1 MERWYVA
8 IDLKSFYASVE
19 CVERELDPLSTHLV
33 VADASRTNKTIC
45 LAVTPSLKALGVS
58 GRPRLFEVVRDVERI
73 NAWRKTKAG
82 APLEG
87 KSVDARELAAQPQ
100 MALDYI
106 VAPPRMALY
115 MQVSAQIYS
124 IYLRYIAPQDIVAY
138 SVDEVFIDVTPYLR
152 TYGMAPQELA
162 RFLVEQVL
170 TETGITATA
179 GVGTNLYLAKVA
191 MDIMAKR
198 MPPDEN
204 GVRLAMLD
212 EQGYRQQLWDHRPI
226 TDFWR
231 VGRGTAKRL
240 EKMGLYT
247 MGDVALCS
255 AGKDSD
261 FYNEERLYKMF
272 GINAELLIDHAWGW
286 EPVTMEEI
294 KTYRP
299 QNNSLSS
306 GQVLQEPY
314 TAKKAR
320 LVTLE
325 MAEALALDLVRKH
338 LVTDQ
343 LVLTVGY
350 DVENLKPGHHYQGEI
365 HIDHYGRPVPKHAH
379 GSIDLDGAGHTA
391 SSRAI
396 IQATAALFDRVVNGS
411 LLVRRITLEACHVLR
426 EDDARAQQ
434 RQQSLFDTVSPEET
448 AAQKRER
455 AIQETVL
462 ALKAR
467 FGKNAVLRAMSLE
480 DGATARLRNA
490 QIGGHKA

>member
-179 GVGTNLYLAKVA
+179 GIGTNLYLAKVA

-391 SSRAI
+391 SSQAI
-396 IQATAALFDRVVNGS
+396 IQATAALFDRVVDGS

>member
-87 KSVDARELAAQPQ
+87 KSVDARELAAQPR

-162 RFLVEQVL
+162 RFLIQQVMA
-170 TETGITATA
+170 ETGITATA

-325 MAEALALDLVRKH
+325 MAEALALNLVRKH

-350 DVENLKPGHHYQGEI
+350 DVKNLKPGHHYQGEI

-391 SSRAI
+391 SSQAI
-396 IQATAALFDRVVNGS
+396 IQATAALFDRVVDGS

>member
-19 CVERELDPLSTHLV
+19 CVARDLDPLNTHLV

-73 NAWRKTKAG
+73 NAWRQTKAG
-82 APLEG
+82 APLVG
-87 KSVDARELAAQPQ
+87 ASVDARELAAQPQ

-115 MQVSAQIYS
+115 MQVSTQIYS
-124 IYLRYIAPQDIVAY
+124 IYLRYIAPEDIVPY

-152 TYGMAPQELA
+152 TYNRTPQELA
-162 RFLVEQVL
+162 RFLIRKVL
-170 TETGITATA
+170 EETGITATA
-179 GVGTNLYLAKVA
+179 GVGSNLYLAKVA
-191 MDIMAKR
+191 MDILAKR
-198 MPPDEN
+198 MPADEY

-212 EQGYRQQLWDHRPI
+212 ERQYRELLWEHRPI

-231 VGRGTAKRL
+231 VGRGTARRL
-240 EKMGLYT
+240 ERLGLYT
-247 MGDVALCS
+247 MGDIARCS
-255 AGKDSD
+255 EGADGDVL
-261 FYNEERLYKMF
+261 NEERLYKMF

-286 EPVTMEEI
+286 EPVTLAEI
-294 KTYRP
+294 KQYRP
-299 QNNSLSS
+299 QNNSFSS

-314 TAKKAR
+314 SAEKAR

-325 MAEALALDLVRKH
+325 MAEAMALDLVRKG

-350 DVENLKPGHHYQGEI
+350 DVDNLKPGHQYQGEI
-365 HIDHYGRPVPKHAH
+365 HIDHYGRAVPKHAH
-379 GSIDLDGAGHTA
+379 GTANLEGRHT
-391 SSRAI
+391 SSSHAI
-396 IQATAALFDRVVNGS
+396 IQATAALYDRIVDPS
-411 LLVRRITLEACHVLR
+411 LLVRRITLNANHVVR
-426 EDDARAQQ
+426 EEDARAGQ
-434 RQQSLFDTVSPEET
+434 RQQTLFDTVPQEVT
-448 AAQKRER
+448 LARRRER
-455 AIQETVL
+455 IIQETIL
-462 ALKAR
+462 TLKAR
-467 FGKNAVLRAMSLE
+467 FGKNAVLRATSLE
-480 DGATARLRNA
+480 EGATARLRNA

>member
-179 GVGTNLYLAKVA
+179 GIGTNLYLAKVA
-191 MDIMAKR
+191 MDILAKR
-198 MPPDEN
+198 MPPDQN
-204 GVRLAMLD
+204 GVRLAMLN

-338 LVTDQ
+338 LVTDR

-396 IQATAALFDRVVNGS
+396 IQATAALFDRVVDGS

>member
-1 MERWYVA
+1 
-8 IDLKSFYASVE
+8 
-19 CVERELDPLSTHLV
+19 
-33 VADASRTNKTIC
+33 
-45 LAVTPSLKALGVS
+45 
-58 GRPRLFEVVRDVERI
+58 
-73 NAWRKTKAG
+73 
-82 APLEG
+82 
-87 KSVDARELAAQPQ
+87 
-100 MALDYI
+100 MA
-106 VAPPRMALY
+106 
-115 MQVSAQIYS
+115 
-124 IYLRYIAPQDIVAY
+124 
-138 SVDEVFIDVTPYLR
+138 
-152 TYGMAPQELA
+152 
-162 RFLVEQVL
+162 
-170 TETGITATA
+170 ETGITATA

-240 EKMGLYT
+240 EKMGIYT

-396 IQATAALFDRVVNGS
+396 IQATAALFDRVVDGS

-434 RQQSLFDTVSPEET
+434 RQQSLFDTVSSEET
-448 AAQKRER
+448 TAQKRER

>member
-87 KSVDARELAAQPQ
+87 KSVDARELAAQPR

-152 TYGMAPQELA
+152 TYGMAPQELT
-162 RFLVEQVL
+162 RFLIQLVMA
-170 TETGITATA
+170 ETGITATA

-240 EKMGLYT
+240 EKMGIYT

-396 IQATAALFDRVVNGS
+396 IQATAALFDRVVDGS

-434 RQQSLFDTVSPEET
+434 RQQSLFDTVSSEET
-448 AAQKRER
+448 TAQKRER

>member
-45 LAVTPSLKALGVS
+45 LAVTPSLKALGVN

-82 APLEG
+82 APLKG
-87 KSVDARELAAQPQ
+87 KSVDARELAAQPR

-179 GVGTNLYLAKVA
+179 GIGTNLYLAKVA
-191 MDIMAKR
+191 MDILAKR
-198 MPPDEN
+198 MPPDQN

-240 EKMGLYT
+240 EKIGLYT

-261 FYNEERLYKMF
+261 FYNEERLYEMF

-379 GSIDLDGAGHTA
+379 GSIDLDDAGHTA
-391 SSRAI
+391 SSQAI
-396 IQATAALFDRVVNGS
+396 IQATAALFDRVVDGS

-434 RQQSLFDTVSPEET
+434 RQQSLFDTVSSEET

>member
-19 CVERELDPLSTHLV
+19 CVARDLDPLNTHLV

-73 NAWRKTKAG
+73 NAWRQTKAG
-82 APLEG
+82 APLVG
-87 KSVDARELAAQPQ
+87 TSVDARELAAQPQ

-115 MQVSAQIYS
+115 MQVSTQIYS
-124 IYLRYIAPQDIVAY
+124 IYLRYIAPEDIVPY

-152 TYGMAPQELA
+152 TYNRTPQELA
-162 RFLVEQVL
+162 RFLIRKVL
-170 TETGITATA
+170 EETGITATA
-179 GVGTNLYLAKVA
+179 GVGSNLYLAKVA
-191 MDIMAKR
+191 MDILAKR
-198 MPPDEN
+198 MPADEY

-212 EQGYRQQLWDHRPI
+212 ERQYRELLWEHRPI

-231 VGRGTAKRL
+231 VGRGTARRL
-240 EKMGLYT
+240 ERLGLYT
-247 MGDVALCS
+247 MGDIARCS
-255 AGKDSD
+255 EGADGDVL
-261 FYNEERLYKMF
+261 NEERLYKTF

-286 EPVTMEEI
+286 EPVTLAEI
-294 KTYRP
+294 KQYRP
-299 QNNSLSS
+299 QNNSFSS

-314 TAKKAR
+314 SAEKAR

-325 MAEALALDLVRKH
+325 MAEAMALDLVRKG

-350 DVENLKPGHHYQGEI
+350 DVDNLKPGHQYQGEI
-365 HIDHYGRPVPKHAH
+365 HIDHYGRAVPKHAH
-379 GSIDLDGAGHTA
+379 GTANLDGRHT
-391 SSRAI
+391 SSSHAI
-396 IQATAALFDRVVNGS
+396 IQATAALYDRIVDPS
-411 LLVRRITLEACHVLR
+411 LLVRRITLNANHVVR
-426 EDDARAQQ
+426 EEDARAGQ
-434 RQQSLFDTVSPEET
+434 RQQTLFDTVPQEVT
-448 AAQKRER
+448 LARRRER
-455 AIQETVL
+455 IIQETIL
-462 ALKAR
+462 TLKAR
-467 FGKNAVLRAMSLE
+467 FGKNAVLRATSLE
-480 DGATARLRNA
+480 EGATARLRNA

>member
-19 CVERELDPLSTHLV
+19 CVARDLDPLNTHLV

-73 NAWRKTKAG
+73 NAWRQTKAG
-82 APLEG
+82 APLVG
-87 KSVDARELAAQPQ
+87 ASVDARELAAQPQ

-115 MQVSAQIYS
+115 MQVSTQIYS
-124 IYLRYIAPQDIVAY
+124 IYLRYIAPEDIVPY

-162 RFLVEQVL
+162 RFLIRKVL
-170 TETGITATA
+170 EETGITATA

-191 MDIMAKR
+191 MDILAKR
-198 MPPDEN
+198 MPPDAH

-212 EQGYRQQLWDHRPI
+212 ERRYRELLWEHRPI

-231 VGRGTAKRL
+231 VGRGTARRL
-240 EKMGLYT
+240 ERLGLYT
-247 MGDVALCS
+247 MGDIARCS
-255 AGKDSD
+255 EGADGDVL
-261 FYNEERLYKMF
+261 NEERLYKTF

-286 EPVTMEEI
+286 EPVTLAEI
-294 KTYRP
+294 KQYRP
-299 QNNSLSS
+299 QNNSFSS

-314 TAKKAR
+314 SAEKAR

-325 MAEALALDLVRKH
+325 MAEAMALDLVRKG

-350 DVENLKPGHHYQGEI
+350 DVDNLKPGHQYQGEI
-365 HIDHYGRPVPKHAH
+365 HIDHYGRAVPKHAH
-379 GSIDLDGAGHTA
+379 GTANLEGRHT
-391 SSRAI
+391 SSSHAI
-396 IQATAALFDRVVNGS
+396 IQATAALYDRIVDPS
-411 LLVRRITLEACHVLR
+411 LLVRRITLNANHVLR
-426 EDDARAQQ
+426 EEDARAGQ
-434 RQQSLFDTVSPEET
+434 RQQTLFDTVPQEVT
-448 AAQKRER
+448 LARRRER
-455 AIQETVL
+455 IIQETIL
-462 ALKAR
+462 TLKAR
-467 FGKNAVLRAMSLE
+467 FGKNAVLRATSLE
-480 DGATARLRNA
+480 EGATARLRNA

>member
-19 CVERELDPLSTHLV
+19 CVARDLDPLNTHLV

-73 NAWRKTKAG
+73 NAWRQTKAG
-82 APLEG
+82 APLVG
-87 KSVDARELAAQPQ
+87 TSVDARELEAQPQ

-115 MQVSAQIYS
+115 MQVSTQIYS
-124 IYLRYIAPQDIVAY
+124 IYLRYIAPEDIVPY

-152 TYGMAPQELA
+152 TYNRTPQELA
-162 RFLVEQVL
+162 RFLIRKVL
-170 TETGITATA
+170 EETGITATA
-179 GVGTNLYLAKVA
+179 GVGSNLYLAKVA
-191 MDIMAKR
+191 MDILAKR
-198 MPPDEN
+198 MPADEY

-212 EQGYRQQLWDHRPI
+212 ERQYRELLWEHRPI

-231 VGRGTAKRL
+231 VGRGTARRL
-240 EKMGLYT
+240 ERLGLYT
-247 MGDVALCS
+247 MGDIARCS
-255 AGKDSD
+255 EGADGDVL
-261 FYNEERLYKMF
+261 NEERLYKTF

-286 EPVTMEEI
+286 EPVTLAEI
-294 KTYRP
+294 KQYRP
-299 QNNSLSS
+299 QNNSFSS

-314 TAKKAR
+314 SAEKAR

-325 MAEALALDLVRKH
+325 MAEAMALDLVRKR

-350 DVENLKPGHHYQGEI
+350 DVDNLKPGHRYQGEI
-365 HIDHYGRPVPKHAH
+365 RIDHYGRAVPKHAH
-379 GSIDLDGAGHTA
+379 GTANLEGRHT
-391 SSRAI
+391 SSSHAI
-396 IQATAALFDRVVNGS
+396 IQATAALYDRIVDPS
-411 LLVRRITLEACHVLR
+411 LLVRRITLNANHVLR
-426 EDDARAQQ
+426 EEDARAGQ
-434 RQQSLFDTVSPEET
+434 RQQTLFDTVPQEVT
-448 AAQKRER
+448 LTRRRER
-455 AIQETVL
+455 IIQETIL
-462 ALKAR
+462 TLKAR
-467 FGKNAVLRAMSLE
+467 FGKNAVLRATSLE
-480 DGATARLRNA
+480 EGATARLRNA

>member
-87 KSVDARELAAQPQ
+87 KSVDARELAAQPR

-162 RFLVEQVL
+162 RFLIQQVMA
-170 TETGITATA
+170 ETGITATA

-212 EQGYRQQLWDHRPI
+212 EQVYRQQLWDHRPI

-325 MAEALALDLVRKH
+325 MAEALALNLVRKH

-350 DVENLKPGHHYQGEI
+350 DVKNLKPGHHYQGEI

-391 SSRAI
+391 SSQAI
-396 IQATAALFDRVVNGS
+396 IQATAALFDRVVDGS

>member
-45 LAVTPSLKALGVS
+45 LAVTPSLKALGVN

-179 GVGTNLYLAKVA
+179 GIGTNLYLAKVA

-391 SSRAI
+391 SSQAI
-396 IQATAALFDRVVNGS
+396 IQATAALFDRVVDGS

>member
-396 IQATAALFDRVVNGS
+396 IQATAALFDRVVDGS

-434 RQQSLFDTVSPEET
+434 RQQSLFDTVSSEET
-448 AAQKRER
+448 TAQKRER

>member
-19 CVERELDPLSTHLV
+19 CVARDLDPLNTHLV

-73 NAWRKTKAG
+73 NAWRQTKAG
-82 APLEG
+82 APLVG
-87 KSVDARELAAQPQ
+87 TSVDARELAAQPQ

-115 MQVSAQIYS
+115 MQVSTQIYS
-124 IYLRYIAPQDIVAY
+124 IYLRYIAPEDIVPY

-152 TYGMAPQELA
+152 TYNMTPQELA
-162 RFLVEQVL
+162 RFLIRKVL
-170 TETGITATA
+170 EETGITATA
-179 GVGTNLYLAKVA
+179 GVGSNLYLAKVA
-191 MDIMAKR
+191 MDILAKR
-198 MPPDEN
+198 MPADEY

-212 EQGYRQQLWDHRPI
+212 ERQYRELLWEHRPI

-231 VGRGTAKRL
+231 VGRGTARRL
-240 EKMGLYT
+240 ERLGLYT
-247 MGDVALCS
+247 MGDIARCS
-255 AGKDSD
+255 EGADGDVL
-261 FYNEERLYKMF
+261 NEERLYKTF

-286 EPVTMEEI
+286 EPVTLAEI
-294 KTYRP
+294 KQYRP
-299 QNNSLSS
+299 QNNSFSS

-314 TAKKAR
+314 SAKKAR

-325 MAEALALDLVRKH
+325 MAEAMALDLVRKG

-350 DVENLKPGHHYQGEI
+350 DVDNLKPGHWYQGEI
-365 HIDHYGRPVPKHAH
+365 HIDHYGRAVPKHAH
-379 GSIDLDGAGHTA
+379 GTANLEGRHT
-391 SSRAI
+391 SSSHAI
-396 IQATAALFDRVVNGS
+396 IQATAALYDRIVDTS
-411 LLVRRITLEACHVLR
+411 LLVRRITLNANHVLR
-426 EDDARAQQ
+426 EEDARAGQ
-434 RQQSLFDTVSPEET
+434 RQQTLFDTVPQEVT
-448 AAQKRER
+448 LARRRER
-455 AIQETVL
+455 IIQETIL
-462 ALKAR
+462 TLKAR
-467 FGKNAVLRAMSLE
+467 FGKNAVLRATSLE
-480 DGATARLRNA
+480 EGATARLRNA